1 MKFFGGYDAFE
12 IFICFGIIAMTFSSM
27 FSAPQK
33 NVTPVDYDSAKAD
46 EYKAVAQEN
55 AVLPFSAGINVN
67 GLEGDWSYKRAM
79 SILSDETTYENIKRQ
94 GFDHIRI
101 PIDFRLI
108 YSESTKSFN
117 EKEIAKIDNV
127 LDLVEKS
134 GLYATI
140 DFHGWYDITPRDK
153 AAKET
158 FLTIWGLV
166 AERYKDR
173 SELISF
179 ELMNEP
185 GMKLMSIK
193 EHNDLQA
200 EAIAVIRKTNP
211 DRLIICAAP
220 DGNQPWTL
228 KDLVLPEG
236 DKNLAVA
243 VHIYHPGDFT
253 HQGFTW
259 AGRPANVQVRL
270 DEKGYKELMWNI
282 NETQK
287 FIDETGI
294 PVILNE
300 FGLNLS
306 LADREDSAKY
316 LGSLTSF
323 CQKNGIPWTY
333 WQYHDDHMGL
343 YHRGRWDVEAMDALF
358 LKEE

>member
-1 MKFFGGYDAFE
+1 
-12 IFICFGIIAMTFSSM
+12 MTFSSM

-33 NVTPVDYDSAKAD
+33 NVTSVDYDSAKAD

-294 PVILNE
+294 PVVLNE

>member
-1 MKFFGGYDAFE
+1 MLLKLISVLSA
-12 IFICFGIIAMTFSSM
+12 ITMAFSSLM
-27 FSAPQK
+27 PSPKKEETVA
-33 NVTPVDYDSAKAD
+33 TPVDYDITKA
-46 EYKAVAQEN
+46 EAYKAEAKEN
-55 AVLPFSAGINVN
+55 AVLPFLAGINVN
-67 GLEGDWSYKRAM
+67 GLEGDWSYRRAM
-79 SILSDETTYENIKRQ
+79 SILSDEATYENIKRQ

-117 EKEIAKIDNV
+117 EKEIAKFDNV

-185 GMKLMSIK
+185 GIKLMNVQ

-211 DRLIICAAP
+211 TRLIICAAP
-220 DGNQPWTL
+220 DGNQPWLL
-228 KDLVLPEG
+228 KDLKLPAG

-243 VHIYHPGDFT
+243 VHIYHPADFT

-259 AGRPANVQVRL
+259 AGRPANVQIKL
-270 DEKGYKELMWNI
+270 DEKGMNELMWNI

-287 FIDETGI
+287 FIDTTGI
-294 PVILNE
+294 PVVLNE

-306 LADREDSAKY
+306 LAAREDSAKH
-316 LGSLTSF
+316 LSSLTSF
-323 CQKNGIPWTY
+323 CRKNGLPWTY
-333 WQYHDDHMGL
+333 WQYNDDSMGL
-343 YHRGRWDVEAMDALF
+343 YHRGVWDVQALDAMF
-358 LKEE
+358 LQ

>member
-1 MKFFGGYDAFE
+1 MLLKFLSV
-12 IFICFGIIAMTFSSM
+12 FGIIAMTFSSM

-211 DRLIICAAP
+211 ERLIICAAP